1 MKNIFNRFKLNFR
14 TICKQTGILTALF
27 YSFLGLISTWCSL
40 GDLIPS
46 ELTSCQKVLA
56 SVIILISIMIACFIG
71 SLIYVMNSTKVK
83 VVTSRNGHSVWLHY
97 GDMYSSDIVKKGYQD
112 RINIVIPV
120 NRCFDTIVDNDLVSE
135 NSNHGRAM
143 KKLYD
148 QGYNETSLNIEL
160 QQMLANCNYEPE
172 QILTVQEKRK
182 GNLKRYPVGTV
193 AELEV
198 SDKLTY
204 FLLGISKFDQYLKA
218 STSRIEFVESVQK
231 LIEFCDTRS
240 QGFPVV
246 LPLLGTGL
254 SRANISKQE
263 ALDYLVSAFKMN
275 ENIIN
280 CDFHIVVWTGDK
292 DTVTI
297 RNV

>member
-1 MKNIFNRFKLNFR
+1 MKNIFNRFKLNFG
-14 TICKQTGILTALF
+14 TICKRTGILTTLF

-46 ELTSCQKVLA
+46 GLTSCQKILVSA
-56 SVIILISIMIACFIG
+56 FILIGIIIICFIG
-71 SLIYVMNSTKVK
+71 SLIYVMNRTKTKVM
-83 VVTSRNGHSVWLHY
+83 TSRNEHSVWLHY
-97 GDMYSSDIVKKGYQD
+97 GDMYSPDIVKKGYQD
-112 RINIVIPV
+112 RINLVIPV

-135 NSNHGRAM
+135 NSNRGRAM
-143 KKLYD
+143 RKLYD
-148 QGYNETSLNIEL
+148 NGYNETSLNLKL
-160 QQMLANCNYEPE
+160 QQILTNRNYEPE
-172 QILTVQEKRK
+172 QILTVQDKRK

-198 SDKLTY
+198 TDKLTY
-204 FLLGISKFDQYLKA
+204 FLLGISKFDQNLKA

-231 LIEFCDTRS
+231 LIEFCDARS

-254 SRANISKQE
+254 SRANISRQE

-280 CDFHIVVWTGDK
+280 CDFHVVVWFDDK
-292 DTVTI
+292 ESVRI
-297 RNV
+297 G